1 MKASRER
8 MESVSGVRCAI
19 AQGGSCGVRT
29 HGKTR
34 FRTREKPMVQCR
46 CMAAGRRCG
55 ACHITARHN
64 INMALRCLG
73 CTWGYL

>member
-1 MKASRER
+1 
-8 MESVSGVRCAI
+8 MESAAGVRCGI
-19 AQGGSCGVRT
+19 AKGVSCGVRT

-34 FRTREKPMVQCR
+34 FRTREKPMVRCR

-64 INMALRCLG
+64 INMALRHRG
-73 CTWGYL
+73 AHGDNYEVR